1 MSINYNLY
9 DDVEGLER
17 YLNVPKGA
25 LKNIPIYARVPAVDA
40 IKRVREMEAS
50 TLFRPGLYYIV
61 LADLRGNT
69 AFNAKY
75 GNAEGDVRVEWFQTA
90 VIQSIGEISP
100 ENYVAFSKTIGDAS
114 LLIFSAFRDVFKWSQ
129 QLTRNLGSLLDE
141 YPENLQTRGIDIED
155 GSLDERLADFDLKAR
170 RLVHLGEVSY
180 KEQIDPLSLA
190 VSQTFKIEKAFESD
204 DLGCTQSVLDAIRP
218 TLAELHI
225 ITQENAMVTIPG
237 AREQSMTYYLIERKA
252 AEANSRTE
260 ST

>member
-1 MSINYNLY
+1 MTSKFDLY

-17 YLNVPKGA
+17 YLNLPKGA
-25 LKNIPIYARVPAVDA
+25 LSNIPIYARVPAVDA
-40 IKRVREMEAS
+40 IIRVRQMEAS

-100 ENYVAFSKTIGDAS
+100 ENYVAFSKTIGDAA

-129 QLTRNLGSLLDE
+129 QLTRILEGLRDE
-141 YPENLQTRGIDIED
+141 YPENLESRGIDIED
-155 GSLDERLADFDLKAR
+155 DSLDERLSDFDLKAR

-190 VSQTFKIEKAFESD
+190 VSQTFKIEKVFDRD
-204 DLGCTQSVLDAIRP
+204 DLGFTQTVYDAVSP
-218 TLAELHI
+218 ALAGLNLVA
-225 ITQENAMVTIPG
+225 QKNAMVEIPG
-237 AREQSMTYYLIERKA
+237 ASGPSMTYYLVRR
-252 AEANSRTE
+252 EASKPNVD
-260 ST
+260 

>member
-1 MSINYNLY
+1 MKRELVVTSNFDLY

-17 YLNVPKGA
+17 YLNLPKGA
-25 LKNIPIYARVPAVDA
+25 LNNIPIYARVPAVDA
-40 IKRVREMEAS
+40 IRRVRQMEAS

-61 LADLRGNT
+61 LADLRRNT

-100 ENYVAFSKTIGDAS
+100 ENYVAFSKTIGDAA

-129 QLTRNLGSLLDE
+129 QLTRNLEGLLDE
-141 YPENLQTRGIDIED
+141 YPENLEERGIDIED
-155 GSLDERLADFDLKAR
+155 GSLDDRLADFDLKAR

-190 VSQTFKIEKAFESD
+190 VSQTFKIEKVFNCD
-204 DLGCTQSVLDAIRP
+204 DLGCTQNRLRR
-218 TLAELHI
+218 H
-225 ITQENAMVTIPG
+225 
-237 AREQSMTYYLIERKA
+237 
-252 AEANSRTE
+252 
-260 ST
+260 